1 MSQPLIRL
9 GTLRHAGLRSKAE
22 SKVASSHE
30 SMLDLFTL
38 ISFIMIIAAFAGV
51 NHFVKQG
58 QQTSSIV
65 VQIAKRG
72 SGTPTTL
79 PKDTLLLVIHRS
91 DSINKLTVFG
101 ARHPT
106 PEVVDITVDNLQ
118 QTLLRMEDE
127 LKNVPVL
134 KIAIYEE
141 KLEVNPGILIAV
153 QKWFA
158 SHRHKRYDLTFV
170 GPE

>member
-1 MSQPLIRL
+1 MLSLDR
-9 GTLRHAGLRSKAE
+9 AGAFLSLFIPAVWQENRK
-22 SKVASSHE
+22 SSSPFPQILWE
-30 SMLDLFTL
+30 ACV
-38 ISFIMIIAAFAGV
+38 IMIIAAFAGV